1 MILLCFSGSK
11 SIFLHFQAEDEGETS
26 DVEGEDSDA
35 ETKDKDG
42 DDEEELHVGFLSSD
56 VAPSHRYIFVC
67 RLINFLHIS
76 HTQDEL

>member
-11 SIFLHFQAEDEGETS
+11 SIFLHFQDEDEGETS

-42 DDEEELHVGFLSSD
+42 DEELHVGFLSSD
-56 VAPSHRYIFVC
+56 VAPCHRYIFV
-67 RLINFLHIS
+67 
-76 HTQDEL
+76 